1 MYRQHRLDSP
11 PPVDDDI
18 PIDLKSLEAAS
29 CATSDVDNAGFGAS
43 PRATLSKKEKTNNVF
58 HYDEDEILKKTEQYI
73 RQTYTTHYSGKT
85 QPSEL
90 IFSDASRGKGFVAG
104 NIIKY
109 ASRLGK
115 KGTIEDEEKDLMKIV
130 HYAIIAIHFLGN

>member
-1 MYRQHRLDSP
+1 MYRQQQRSDSP
-11 PPVDDDI
+11 PPIDDDI
-18 PIDLKSLEAAS
+18 PIDPKSLVASS
-29 CATSDVDNAGFGAS
+29 CANSDVNINGKQV
-43 PRATLSKKEKTNNVF
+43 PKEKTNGLCHNVF
-58 HYDEDEILKKTEQYI
+58 HYNEDKILKKTEKYI

-115 KGTIEDEEKDLMKIV
+115 KGTVEDEKKDLMKIV
-130 HYAIIAIHFLGN
+130 HYAIIAIHFLEN